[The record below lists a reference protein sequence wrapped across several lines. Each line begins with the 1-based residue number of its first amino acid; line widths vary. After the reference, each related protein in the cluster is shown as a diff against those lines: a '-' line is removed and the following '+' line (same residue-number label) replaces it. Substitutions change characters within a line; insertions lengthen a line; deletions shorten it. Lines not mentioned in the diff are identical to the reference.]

1 MNNFRPTLRLVE
13 QLGKYPSRS
22 VQLRSLLIQIPG
34 HRSGG
39 FKFHIL
45 VGYRNHSTFYHVQSD
60 SGPLELG
67 ISAMSASG
75 EPRGTNS
82 RCRCTATLPHTGLSN
97 PHLHAVLMCELL
109 RCPHNLVGLLMP
121 NTLSPSSKNDRIGG
135 LVVKL
140 AVAKPSF
147 TGQLSFG

>member
-1 MNNFRPTLRLVE
+1 MHYTMINFRPTLRLIK

-45 VGYRNHSTFYHVQSD
+45 VGYRNHSIFHHVQSD

-97 PHLHAVLMCELL
+97 SYLHAVLMYELL
-109 RCPHNLVGLLMP
+109 LWPDNFIGSFTP
-121 NTLSPSSKNDRIGG
+121 NVCFPSSKNDRIGG

-147 TGQLSFG
+147 TG